1 MATPHPLLVVE
12 GLCKSFAGRE
22 GMVTAVDNLSF
33 SVKPGELVGFIGP
46 NGAGKSTTMRLLT
59 GVLAPDA
66 GTATVCGHDIVKQ
79 RGRAQ
84 EKLGYLAEQPATYE
98 DLNVYEYLE
107 FLAGVHNVAEPARA
121 IDVVSRLTRCA
132 DFLFRTMA
140 DLSKGMKQRVFLAG
154 ALIHN
159 PPVLILDEPT
169 DGLDP
174 NQKHEL
180 RLTLKEL
187 AKTKAVLVSTHILD
201 EAEAMCNRV
210 VILHQGK
217 LVADTTP
224 AQLAKQ
230 AKGDI
235 QLAFRLLTTEPK
247 KSKAAA

>member
-1 MATPHPLLVVE
+1 MAVPQPLLVVQ
-12 GLCKSFAGRE
+12 GLGKSFAGRD
-22 GMVTAVDNLSF
+22 GQVTAVDNISF

-59 GVLAPDA
+59 GVLAPDS
-66 GTATVCGHDIVKQ
+66 GTATICGHDVVKN
-79 RGRAQ
+79 RSRAQ
-84 EKLGYLAEQPATYE
+84 EKVGYLAEQPATYE

-107 FLAGVHNVAEPARA
+107 FLAGVHNVAEPSRA
-121 IDVVSRLTRCA
+121 IDVVARLTRCA
-132 DFLFRTMA
+132 DYLFRTMG
-140 DLSKGMKQRVFLAG
+140 DLSKGMKQRANLAG

-201 EAEAMCNRV
+201 EAEAMCSRV
-210 VILHQGK
+210 VIMHNGK

-224 AQLAKQ
+224 AALAKQ

-235 QLAFRLLTTEPK
+235 QLAFRLLTTEQK
-247 KSKAAA
+247 KSKAA